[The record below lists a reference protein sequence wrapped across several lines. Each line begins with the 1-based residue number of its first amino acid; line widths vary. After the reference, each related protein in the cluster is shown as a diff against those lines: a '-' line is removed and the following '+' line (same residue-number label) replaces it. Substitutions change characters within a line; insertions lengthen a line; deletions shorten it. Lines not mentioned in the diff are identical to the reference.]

1 MHVPALLLLKP
12 SDHVP
17 VLRVL
22 NNDSEALPPL
32 LHAVEPPLLVVVITS
47 VDLRMLLEQVEQA
60 LDFLSL
66 LLWKHNSKRL
76 ISVKGAPGAL
86 LNKIWIHNFP
96 LNATTH
102 DIWVKIITLA

>member
-1 MHVPALLLLKP
+1 MHVPTLLLLKP

-76 ISVKGAPGAL
+76 ISVKGTPGAL